1 MGRLFLNNGYS
12 LGQSTLVGM
21 GTALAAGAVLYG
33 VVSSNDAHA
42 LRDSHRSVTQT
53 REVAAFTKIL
63 VKGAIELDL
72 TAGREQSVTVTARE
86 RDQEKLK
93 TYVED
98 GVLIIDMTDDDDDNN
113 ITLGDDEDYDV
124 EINVPT
130 LEAIEIRGAVDAE
143 LQDINSDTFMV
154 DLRGAADMDI
164 EGTCGTF
171 TLDMRGAGDIDADD
185 LECKTVKVDVRGAG
199 AASVYASEAVD
210 AEVSGVASVTVYGK
224 PKSIKEDSSGF
235 SKISIR

>member
-42 LRDSHRSVTQT
+42 LRDSDRSVTQT
-53 REVAAFTKIL
+53 REVAEFTKIM

-86 RDQEKLK
+86 RDQEKLR

-98 GVLIIDMTDDDDDNN
+98 GVLIIDMTDDDDDG
-113 ITLGDDEDYDV
+113 ITLGDDEEYDV

-143 LQDINSDTFMV
+143 LEDIDSEDFMV

-185 LECKTVKVDVRGAG
+185 LECKTVNVDVRGAG
-199 AASVYASEAVD
+199 AASVYASESVD
-210 AEVSGVASVTVYGK
+210 ADVAGVASVTVYGK
-224 PKSIKEDSSGF
+224 PKKIKEESSGF